1 MNRAMNRISWLLP
14 AAALAAMGGCVITE
28 PSESRTF
35 SQAGFDSIDASGGV
49 NLVLKQ
55 GPYAIKAEGPKSKLD
70 KLVIAQEG
78 TTLSVHR
85 EPIMNWFSVN
95 VSDRDIVTITAPT
108 YTRIEATGGVDI
120 ETTSLRL
127 PVLAIKVSGGA
138 DIDATGFNVDQLTVD
153 SSGGGDVNLAGA
165 CKSVTI
171 DASGGSDF
179 AGENFA
185 CESATVT
192 ASGGADVDVRASL
205 NASGRASS
213 GADIR
218 FLGNPASFTS
228 DHDSG
233 GEVELRA
240 P

>member
-1 MNRAMNRISWLLP
+1 MKRIYWLLP
-14 AAALAAMGGCVITE
+14 AAALATTGGCVMTE

-35 SQAGFDSIDASGGV
+35 SQSGFDSIDASGGV

-55 GPYAIKAEGPKSKLD
+55 GPYSIKAEGPKSKLD

-78 TTLSVHR
+78 TTLSIHR
-85 EPIMNWFSVN
+85 EPVMNWFSVN
-95 VSDRDIVTITAPT
+95 VSDRDIVTITAPN
-108 YTRIEATGGVDI
+108 YARIAASGGVDI
-120 ETTSLRL
+120 ETTGLRL
-127 PVLAIKVSGGA
+127 PALAIKVSGGA

-153 SSGGGDVNLAGA
+153 TSGGGDVNLAGS

-171 DASGGSDF
+171 DASGGADF
-179 AGENFA
+179 NGENFA

-192 ASGGADVDVRASL
+192 AASGADVEVRASAV
-205 NASGRASS
+205 ASGRASS

-218 FLGNPASFTS
+218 FLGNPATFTS